1 MKRQIAQNK
10 VLRMMDNCRIRD
22 RKSIT
27 EMLVKNE
34 ILSVNQVAAQ
44 IKLTEAW
51 KSINDEKLPNRYE
64 EKMGWS
70 TGGMKRNKTRGQS
83 YKQFKP

>member
-1 MKRQIAQNK
+1 MYKLIYGLQLCSQVELSDEERKSYYMKRTKIAHNK
-10 VLRMMDNCRIRD
+10 FLRMMDNCRIRD

-44 IKLTEAW
+44 IKLTEAC
-51 KSINDEKLPNRYE
+51 K
-64 EKMGWS
+64 
-70 TGGMKRNKTRGQS
+70 
-83 YKQFKP
+83 